1 MAAIVDTLRNP
12 DKSLFNGTVKIVPVD
27 APTFNGGG
35 ELYDSNPK
43 TLTIVDGSLSQ
54 SLEPGRYRF
63 YLGESRPILIQVPND
78 SNNYALADISISGT
92 ADVGSYVAS
101 DALVLARDM
110 RLSIST
116 LQTGEI
122 LTIPARRQ
130 HISVG
135 SFIVESGATLTVE
148 TGGELIVL

>member
-12 DKSLFNGTVKIVPVD
+12 DKSLFNGVVQIVPID

-43 TLTIVDGSLSQ
+43 TLTIVDGSISQ
-54 SLEPGRYRF
+54 ALEPGRYRF
-63 YLGESRPILIQVPND
+63 YIGESRPLLIQVPND
-78 SNNYALADISISGT
+78 SENYAIADIAISGT
-92 ADVGSYVAS
+92 ADVGAYVPS
-101 DALVLARDM
+101 DSMVLARDM

-116 LQTGEI
+116 LQDGEI

-135 SFIVESGATLTVE
+135 QFLVESGATLTVE